1 MTESHSLRSGR
12 RVRLALV
19 AVAVSMVWLSTACGD
34 DASTAVNLSPA
45 AAEGQRLYNVSGCA
59 GCHGRAGQ
67 GGVGPTLVGI
77 AGTERPLVDGRT
89 VIADEA
95 YLIRAIMDPNAEIV
109 AGYSLRMPSNR
120 LSESEVLSVIAFIN
134 SLEPSS

>member
-12 RVRLALV
+12 RVRLALA
-19 AVAVSMVWLSTACGD
+19 AVAISIVWLATACGD

-59 GCHGRAGQ
+59 GCHGRSGQ

-120 LSESEVLSVIAFIN
+120 LSESEVLSVIAFIT